1 MSVIEELKEID
12 AYITDKEK
20 DIEYISKLKGTRN
33 KVKYLRLKEYSQEE
47 AAEMIGITTRHVQRI
62 EKEMRDN
69 NV

>member
-1 MSVIEELKEID
+1 MSVTEKLKEID

-20 DIEYISKLKGTRN
+20 DIEYIRKLKGTRN

-62 EKEMRDN
+62 EKELREEK
-69 NV
+69 